1 VVAVVDSD
9 NPAELGPAERDRS
22 DAVALDA
29 ATFCRSLY
37 PRLVGALS
45 LCCRNRDDATELAQ
59 ETLSRVIEH
68 WGGLRAHD
76 DPEAWAFRTG
86 FNLANSRWRRRA
98 VARRFEELRRRRPE
112 DESSTADGTDEAI
125 DVRRAVAALPPRQR
139 EVVAFRYFLD
149 CSVAE
154 TALRMGCAEG
164 TVKALTHQAIDA
176 LRVAGLADLEGAHD
190 E

>member
-1 VVAVVDSD
+1 MDSD
-9 NPAELGPAERDRS
+9 NPIELGPTAPGT
-22 DAVALDA
+22 VALDA
-29 ATFCRSLY
+29 AAFCRAVY

-68 WGGLRAHD
+68 WERLRVHD

-86 FNLANSRWRRRA
+86 FNLANSWWRRRA
-98 VARRFEELRRRRPE
+98 VARRFEERRFVEQRGQRVE
-112 DESSTADGTDEAI
+112 GEAVSDATGEAI
-125 DVRRAVAALPPRQR
+125 DVRRAVAALPRRQR
-139 EVVAFRYFLD
+139 EVVALRYFLD

-154 TALRMGCAEG
+154 TAARMGCAEG

-176 LRVAGLADLEGAHD
+176 LRVAGLADLEGADD

>member
-1 VVAVVDSD
+1 VVAVVNSD
-9 NPAELGPAERDRS
+9 NPADLGPPERERS
-22 DAVALDA
+22 DSVDA
-29 ATFCRSLY
+29 ADFCRSLY

-45 LCCRNRDDATELAQ
+45 LCCRNRDDAAELAQ

-68 WGGLRAHD
+68 WDRLRAHD

-86 FNLANSRWRRRA
+86 FNLANSWWRRRA
-98 VARRFEELRRRRPE
+98 VARRFEELRRRGPE
-112 DESSTADGTDEAI
+112 DQSSASDFTGEAI
-125 DVRRAVAALPPRQR
+125 DVRRAVAALPRRQR
-139 EVVAFRYFLD
+139 EVVALRYFLD

-154 TALRMGCAEG
+154 TAARMGCAEG

-176 LRVAGLADLEGAHD
+176 LRVAGLADLEGADD